1 MSKYKL
7 SEIVAKFGGELVGDD
22 TTVSGIAPTNLAV
35 DGQITFLSDSKY
47 LSSLANCA
55 ASAIIIAQKDAQKST
70 LAVPFIVCSNP
81 QLYMCRVSQLF
92 NPAKKLTQGINQTV
106 VTGENFQIGD
116 NAAIANY
123 VVIGDNVTIGDNCQ
137 IYPHVIIGDNVTIGN
152 NVVIH
157 PNVTIYSNVSI
168 GDDCGFH
175 SGVVLGSDG
184 FGNALDESK
193 QWHKI
198 PQIGGVLVGSRV
210 EIGANTTID
219 CGTYTPTIIGD
230 GVRIDNLVQIGH
242 NVEIGDNTAIA
253 ACAGFAGSTKIGKY
267 CMIGGGAKFNGHIKV
282 ADYTVVGGGTDIT
295 KSITKPDFYASIYPF
310 STFKVWARN
319 AVYLKRL
326 NEMYKRLKKV
336 EEQVNK

>member
-22 TTVSGIAPTNLAV
+22 ITISGIAPTNRAI

-47 LSSLANCA
+47 LSSLANCI
-55 ASAIIIAQKDAQKST
+55 ASAVIITQKDLEKVT
-70 LAVPFIVCSNP
+70 LAVPFIICTNP

-92 NPAKKLTQGINQTV
+92 NPAKKLPSGISHTV
-106 VTGENFQIGD
+106 VTGTSFQIGN

-123 VVIGDNVTIGDNCQ
+123 VVIGDNVTIGANCQ
-137 IYPHVIIGDNVTIGN
+137 IYPHVVIGDNVTIGA

-168 GDDCGFH
+168 GDDCCFH

-184 FGNALDESK
+184 FGNALDEKK

-230 GVRIDNLVQIGH
+230 GVRIDNLVQVGH

-253 ACAGFAGSTKIGKY
+253 ACAGFAGSAQIGKF
-267 CMIGGGAKFNGHIKV
+267 CRIGGGAKFNGHIKV
-282 ADYTVVGGGTDIT
+282 ADYTVIGGGTDVS
-295 KSITKPDFYASIYPF
+295 KSITKPGVYAAIYPF
-310 STFKVWARN
+310 STFKEWAKN
-319 AVYLKRL
+319 AVYIKRL